1 MRSFVMRSRVQAIVL
16 PSEIGEFSDEIR
28 SIFQEFGRAHGP
40 GGLAGECSPAIDVY
54 ETDEAIEIGVDLPGV
69 GADAV
74 RVVVK
79 GNAVL
84 IAGEKAARRVSGDS
98 SFHLVERGFGRFA
111 RSVRLAAPCDG
122 ANARA
127 TLDRGELRVTLPKIG
142 DRRRRAIHVPVGG
155 GKPAM

>member
-1 MRSFVMRSRVQAIVL
+1 MRSRIQAVVL
-16 PSEIGEFSDEIR
+16 PSEVGEFADEIR
-28 SIFQEFGRAHGP
+28 KIFQGFGRAHGDDP
-40 GGLAGECSPAIDVY
+40 LAGECSPPIDVY

-69 GADAV
+69 DADAV

-84 IAGEKAARRVSGDS
+84 IAGEKASRHVRGDS
-98 SFHLVERGFGRFA
+98 SFHLVERGFGRFV
-111 RSVRLAAPCDG
+111 RSVRLMAPCDG

-127 TLDRGELRVTLPKIG
+127 TLDNGELRVTLPKIG

-155 GKPAM
+155 GKPTM

>member
-1 MRSFVMRSRVQAIVL
+1 MRSRIQAIVL
-16 PSEIGEFSDEIR
+16 PSEIGEFADEIR
-28 SIFQEFGRAHGP
+28 IIFQEFGRAHAADA
-40 GGLAGECSPAIDVY
+40 LAGECSPPIDVY
-54 ETDEAIEIGVDLPGV
+54 ETDTAIEIGVDLPGV
-69 GADAV
+69 DADAV

-84 IAGEKAARRVSGDS
+84 IAGEKASRRVRGDS

-122 ANARA
+122 AKARA
-127 TLDRGELRVTLPKIG
+127 TLDNGELRVTLPKIG
-142 DRRRRAIHVPVGG
+142 DRRRRAIRVPVGG